1 MSLAR
6 LAKRPARICFEQTPE
21 VHMTAS
27 KAAFHPIVFL
37 VASVLAILPLLGCS
51 GQAASQESLE
61 KEFEEALSG
70 AVLEGSFTVNGRE
83 SQSPRTERY
92 EINSVTKVAGSLWT
106 INARIQYGTHDVT
119 VPIPVT
125 VEWAGDTPVV
135 CLTDA
140 DIPGLG
146 TFSARVLF
154 YRGQYAGTWS
164 HGETVGNQFGRI
176 LKKSSGS

>member
-1 MSLAR
+1 M
-6 LAKRPARICFEQTPE
+6 CFRKAG
-21 VHMTAS
+21 VHSAYLLIAM
-27 KAAFHPIVFL
+27 VL
-37 VASVLAILPLLGCS
+37 VLVHSFGCA

-61 KEFEEALSG
+61 KQFEESLTG

-83 SQSPRTERY
+83 SQTPRTERY
-92 EINSVTKVAGSLWT
+92 EINSVTKLAGSLWT
-106 INARIQYGTHDVT
+106 VNARIQYSGHDVT

-125 VEWAGDTPVV
+125 VEWAGDTPVLS
-135 CLTDA
+135 LTDA
-140 DIPGLG
+140 EIPGLG

-176 LKKSSGS
+176 IKK

>member
-1 MSLAR
+1 M
-6 LAKRPARICFEQTPE
+6 
-21 VHMTAS
+21 
-27 KAAFHPIVFL
+27 
-37 VASVLAILPLLGCS
+37 VLAEMKIRSAVGLAALIIATMVCAGCS

-61 KEFEEALSG
+61 KKFKEMLSG
-70 AVLEGSFTVNGRE
+70 AVLEGSFTINDRE
-83 SQSPRTERY
+83 SDRLRTERY
-92 EINSVTKVAGSLWT
+92 EIHSVMKLAGDIWT
-106 INARIQYGTHDVT
+106 FNVRIQYGDRDVT
-119 VPIPVT
+119 LPVPVR

-135 CLTDA
+135 SLTDA

-176 LKKSSGS
+176 IKP

>member
-1 MSLAR
+1 MVLRKAGVHSVR
-6 LAKRPARICFEQTPE
+6 L
-21 VHMTAS
+21 
-27 KAAFHPIVFL
+27 L
-37 VASVLAILPLLGCS
+37 VAVVLVFAHSLGCT

-61 KEFEEALSG
+61 KQFEESLTG

-83 SQSPRTERY
+83 SQTPRTERY
-92 EINSVTKVAGSLWT
+92 EINSVTKLAGSLWT
-106 INARIQYGTHDVT
+106 INARIQYGGHDVT

-125 VEWAGDTPVV
+125 VEWAGDTPVLS
-135 CLTDA
+135 LTDA
-140 DIPGLG
+140 KIPGLG

-176 LKKSSGS
+176 IKK